1 MELIFVAG
9 RPLLCPTAI
18 ENETKTG
25 GLLCF
30 HRKQNYD

>member
-1 MELIFVAG
+1 MELILAG

-25 GLLCF
+25 GYYVF

>member
-25 GLLCF
+25 YYVF
-30 HRKQNYD
+30 S